1 MRVGV
6 GTASLLLCVAV
17 FVVALATVACE
28 ASNRQRGGEM
38 YEKERGRLQM
48 EEGILHLLNSVER
61 LEMEQ
66 LSIESPFGDPQTPD
80 R

>member
-1 MRVGV
+1 MRVGL
-6 GTASLLLCVAV
+6 GTASLLLCVVV

-28 ASNRQRGGEM
+28 ATNRQWGGEM
-38 YEKERGRLQM
+38 YERESHRIEM
-48 EEGILHLLNSVER
+48 EGEILHLLNRVER

-66 LSIESPFGDPQTPD
+66 LSIESPFGDSQTPD

>member
-6 GTASLLLCVAV
+6 GTASLLLCIVV
-17 FVVALATVACE
+17 FVAALATAACE
-28 ASNRQRGGEM
+28 ASNSQRGGEM
-38 YEKERGRLQM
+38 YEKEAQRIQM
-48 EEGILHLLNSVER
+48 EGRILHLLNSVET

-66 LSIESPFGDPQTPD
+66 LAIESPFGDPQTPE